1 MKLSTR
7 SRFGARILL
16 ELVGSS
22 QKNPVPVSHISKEQ
36 EISVKYVEQLMR
48 PLKAK
53 KLVKSVRGPKGGH
66 WLSKDPRKVSLGD
79 VVRIFE
85 KNSEIVSCITD
96 PASCHRSG
104 FCQIREAWAIGA
116 KAFFGEL
123 DNIFIADLAD
133 KK

>member
-22 QKNPVPVSHISKEQ
+22 PQNPIPVSHISKEQ
-36 EISVKYVEQLMR
+36 DISVKYVEQLMR
-48 PLKAK
+48 PLKAQ
-53 KLVKSVRGPKGGH
+53 KLVQSVRGPKGGH
-66 WLSKDPRKVSLGD
+66 WLSKDPRKISLGD

-85 KNSEIVSCITD
+85 NNSEIVSCITD
-96 PASCHRSG
+96 PETCHRAG
-104 FCQIREAWAIGA
+104 FCQIREAWATGA
-116 KAFFGEL
+116 KAFFKEL
-123 DNIFIADLAD
+123 DNIFIADLVD

>member
-22 QKNPVPVSHISKEQ
+22 KKNPVPVSHISKEQ

-48 PLKAK
+48 PLKNK
-53 KLVKSVRGPKGGH
+53 NLVKSVRGPKGGH
-66 WLSKDPRKVSLGD
+66 WLSKDPQKITLGD

-85 KNSEIVSCITD
+85 KNSEIVGCITN
-96 PASCHRSG
+96 PETCHRSG
-104 FCQIREAWAIGA
+104 FCKVREAWTDGA
-116 KAFFGEL
+116 RAFFEKL
-123 DNIFIADLAD
+123 DSISIADLAD
-133 KK
+133 D

>member
-22 QKNPVPVSHISKEQ
+22 QKNPVPVSHISKKQ

-48 PLKAK
+48 PLKTK

-66 WLSKDPRKVSLGD
+66 WLSKDPQKISLGD

-85 KNSEIVSCITD
+85 KNSEIVDCITN
-96 PASCHRSG
+96 PNTCHRSG
-104 FCQIREAWAIGA
+104 FCKIREAWTIGA
-116 KAFFGEL
+116 KAFFDKL
-123 DNIFIADLAD
+123 DSIFIADLVD
-133 KK
+133 K

>member
-22 QKNPVPVSHISKEQ
+22 PQNPVPVSHISKEQ

-53 KLVKSVRGPKGGH
+53 NLVKSVRGPKGGH
-66 WLSKDPRKVSLGD
+66 WLSRDPREISLGD

-85 KNSEIVSCITD
+85 KNSEIINCIAD
-96 PASCHRSG
+96 PVSCHRSG
-104 FCQIREAWAIGA
+104 FCKLREAWAAGA
-116 KAFFGEL
+116 KAFFNEL
-123 DNIFIADLAD
+123 DQIFIADLAG
-133 KK
+133 K